1 MVSIGNGGVILNKI
15 SSQIELDYEWVAL
28 IIEAK
33 KLGMSIEEI
42 RLFLSEAKQ
51 HT

>member
-1 MVSIGNGGVILNKI
+1 MLNKTV
-15 SSQIELDYEWVAL
+15 SKTELDYEWVAL

-42 RLFLSEAKQ
+42 RLFLLEARQ